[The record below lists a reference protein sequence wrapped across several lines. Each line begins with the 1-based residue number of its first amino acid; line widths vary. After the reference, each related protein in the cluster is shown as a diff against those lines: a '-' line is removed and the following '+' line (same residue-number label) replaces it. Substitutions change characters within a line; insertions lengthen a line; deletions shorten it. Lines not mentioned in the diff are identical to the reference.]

1 MAGSNILII
10 DGDLVSRHYLGKAL
24 NNEGYHILQAAS
36 GKEGLIVAWRDRPN
50 LIIVDPVIT
59 DLTAEQ
65 LASRLRSDPR
75 TAKIPLIALSSDPQP
90 GRAQSCKGAGFNEYL
105 VKTPQ
110 AIPTLLETI
119 NRILIGGED
128 IVKEVE
134 GVVKESGLSFVF
146 MSAKGGTGTS
156 SLCANIAMNIKQIRP
171 EARVVVVDLVLPIG
185 SIAGIV
191 GYQGD
196 NDLVSIAKL
205 PASETSP
212 EFLQTTLTEL
222 AIWRFHLLAG
232 SPDPERGNELVVG
245 RIGDIVSGL
254 KSAYDFVLLDLGRS
268 LSHFCLPLIEHAD
281 LVSMIV
287 GTDVS
292 TITLTKTV
300 WDYLKS
306 KGVKPDSTYIILNR
320 SIGLEGLSKS
330 EAEKII
336 GIPIKSAMPYL
347 GGNFALA
354 NNQHQPYSLKFPNDT
369 ASIILKEA
377 AQQMVDIAIRQRA
390 R

>member
-1 MAGSNILII
+1 MPGSILII
-10 DGDLVSRHYLGKAL
+10 DGDLISRHYLGRAL

-36 GKEGLIVAWRDRPN
+36 GKEGLIIAWRDRPN

-65 LASRLRSDPR
+65 LATRLRSDAR
-75 TAKIPLIALSSDPQP
+75 TVKTPLIALSSDSQP
-90 GRAQSCKGAGFNEYL
+90 GRAQSCKVAGFNEYL
-105 VKTPQ
+105 IKTPQ
-110 AIPTLLETI
+110 AIPSLLETI
-119 NRILIGGED
+119 SRLMGANEVIEND
-128 IVKEVE
+128 VKVAVKEA
-134 GVVKESGLSFVF
+134 GLSFVF
-146 MSAKGGTGTS
+146 VSAKGGTGTS

-171 EARVVVVDLVLPIG
+171 DARVAVVDLVLPIG

-196 NDLVSIAKL
+196 KDLVSIAQL
-205 PASETSP
+205 PPSETSP
-212 EFLQTTLTEL
+212 EFLRKALMEL

-245 RIGDIVSGL
+245 RIGELVSGL

-281 LVSMIV
+281 LVTLVM
-287 GTDVS
+287 GTDLS

-300 WDYLKS
+300 WDYLQTR
-306 KGVKPDSTYIILNR
+306 GVKAYSTYIIMNR
-320 SIGLEGLSKS
+320 SIGLEGLSKP

-336 GIPIKSAMPYL
+336 GIPINSAMPYL

-354 NNQHQPYSLKFPNDT
+354 NNQHQPYSLKFPKDT
-369 ASIILKEA
+369 ASIILKDA
-377 AQQMVDIAIRQRA
+377 AQRMLDIAIRLRA
-390 R
+390 A